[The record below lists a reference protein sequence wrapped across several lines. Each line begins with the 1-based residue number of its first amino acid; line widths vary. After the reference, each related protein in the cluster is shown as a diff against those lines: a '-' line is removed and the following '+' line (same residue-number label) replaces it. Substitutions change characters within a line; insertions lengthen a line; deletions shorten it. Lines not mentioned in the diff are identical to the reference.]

1 MPRAYWIKATIR
13 VLLLLGLL
21 ALFFSFYMKDQL
33 SDFLQNRTTF
43 TSRLEEMKSPY
54 APTTTICIEPIQK
67 ISVAKTFGF
76 SDWNDIFVKDVPNL
90 TYVETFEKLSY
101 HLGKDYEVNMD
112 PVEIIG
118 ITGEK
123 ITYGTSS
130 EFIVSPIFTL
140 NGLCTKIQPNIELLP
155 YFPFWLRVNFQINP
169 LLDDPDLPKKVNLFL
184 TSNETWQSI
193 VTNDWHRFPS
203 SKIELD
209 LQESWLYGFQ
219 IKVTE
224 HLFQDGI
231 QNIDECWMQSIEKSQ
246 CKVKCQP
253 LNVTQTL
260 PFCKTA
266 EEIECIIAESRIQ
279 NWYYKCNLVKNGL
292 RFDGELS
299 KHRKYS
305 KENMT
310 SLDLVWF
317 SKTQEIR
324 EEIRVI
330 TTSSF
335 IGSIGGSLGMFFG
348 FSILSYALYFIDKCF
363 EKAYENNQN

>member
-43 TSRLEEMKSPY
+43 TSRIKEMKNPY
-54 APTTTICIEPIQK
+54 FPTATICIEPNQK

-76 SDWNDIFVKDVPNL
+76 SSYLDIFDRDIPNL
-90 TYVETFEKLSY
+90 TYIETFEKLSY
-101 HLGKDYEVNMD
+101 RLGKDYEVIMD
-112 PVEIIG
+112 PLEIIDVSG
-118 ITGEK
+118 GK
-123 ITYGTSS
+123 FTYGTST
-130 EFIVSPIFTL
+130 EFTVSPIFTL
-140 NGLCTKIQPNIELLP
+140 NFGLCTKIQPNIDLLP
-155 YFPFWLRVNFQINP
+155 FFPFWLRLKFQINDD
-169 LLDDPDLPKKVNLFL
+169 LDRPTKVNFFL

-193 VTNDWHRFPS
+193 ATNDWHRFPS

-209 LQESWLYGFQ
+209 LQESWEYAFQ

-231 QNIDECWMQSIEKSQ
+231 QSIDECWMQSIENSQ

-253 LNVTQTL
+253 FNLTQTL

-266 EEIECIIAESRIQ
+266 KELKCIQDSAHIQ
-279 NWYYKCNLVKNGL
+279 NWFYKCNHVKNGL
-292 RFDGELS
+292 TFDGELS
-299 KHRKYS
+299 KHQKYS
-305 KENMT
+305 NENMT
-310 SLDLVWF
+310 SLDLIWF

>member
-43 TSRLEEMKSPY
+43 TSRLEEIQRPY
-54 APTTTICIEPIQK
+54 APTMTICIDPIQK

-76 SDWNDIFVKDVPNL
+76 SSHSDIYFGDVPNL
-90 TYVETFEKLSY
+90 TYIETFEKLSY
-101 HLGKDYEVNMD
+101 HLGEDYEVILDHN
-112 PVEIIG
+112 
-118 ITGEK
+118 GEK
-123 ITYGTSS
+123 FTFGTSM
-130 EFIVSPIFTL
+130 ELEPHFNVSPILTL
-140 NGLCTKIQPNIELLP
+140 NFGLCTKIQPITNLLP
-155 YFPFWLRVNFQINP
+155 FPFWFRLYFQINP
-169 LLDDPDLPKKVNLFL
+169 LLDEKDRPTKIKFFL
-184 TSNETWQSI
+184 TSNDTWQSI

-209 LQESWLYGFQ
+209 LQESWEYSFQ

-224 HLFQDGI
+224 HMFQDGS
-231 QNIDECWMQSIEKSQ
+231 QNIEECWMQSIVASE

-253 LNVTQTL
+253 LNLTKSL
-260 PFCKTA
+260 PFCKNA
-266 EEIECIIAESRIQ
+266 EELKCILESAHIQ
-279 NWYYKCNLVKNGL
+279 NWYHKCNNVKTGL
-292 RFDGELS
+292 TFDGELS

-310 SLDLVWF
+310 SLDLIWF

-363 EKAYENNQN
+363 EKAYQNNQN

>member
-13 VLLLLGLL
+13 VLLLIGLL

-43 TSRLEEMKSPY
+43 TSRIKEMKSPY
-54 APTTTICIEPIQK
+54 APTITICVEPIQK

-76 SDWNDIFVKDVPNL
+76 SVWNDIFVKDVPNL

-101 HLGKDYEVNMD
+101 HMGKDYEVIMD
-112 PVEIIG
+112 HND
-118 ITGEK
+118 EK
-123 ITYGTSS
+123 LTYGNDEKFTISA
-130 EFIVSPIFTL
+130 IFTL
-140 NGLCTKIQPNIELLP
+140 DFGLCTKIQPNIPIPE
-155 YFPFWLRVNFQINP
+155 FPFVFRVNFLINP
-169 LLDDPDLPKKVNLFL
+169 LLDELDRPKKINFLL
-184 TSNETWQSI
+184 TSNDTWQGI

-203 SKIELD
+203 SKIQLD
-209 LQESWLYGFQ
+209 LQESWEYAFQ
-219 IKVTE
+219 IKVME
-224 HLFQDGI
+224 YLFQDGI

-253 LNVTQTL
+253 FNLTQTL
-260 PFCKTA
+260 PFCQTA
-266 EEIECIIAESRIQ
+266 AELECIIAESRIQ

-292 RFDGELS
+292 TFDGELS

-310 SLDLVWF
+310 SLDLIWF

-363 EKAYENNQN
+363 EKA